1 MMDSKTPAQI
11 FIPRSSDSGMIIT
24 HGRRQIRPI
33 ESPEFD
39 GDADES
45 FTRRKKR
52 ALTRDSDDGRD
63 SNMGEMEKIVASFVG
78 QEVQQ
83 ANIFG
88 VLFPN
93 RSYPLDASNFSQ
105 VDSHHWLLD
114 MDIFVGEAYD
124 QVTEMCIYLLNELS
138 IPPHKAVAVYIQ
150 SPYSTFQFRG
160 AVYSSCPSAVLSLL
174 WPNSSQMHLTESASP
189 PITAKIGLAIEDL
202 ATLPTLNV
210 GHCRKIEEV
219 AMKVGQ
225 NLFNFMQS
233 SCSVQGTQ
241 LAVPRGLFEQWFK
254 RFEERSKRDSEYL
267 KHVLV

>member
-1 MMDSKTPAQI
+1 MLILDW
-11 FIPRSSDSGMIIT
+11 F
-24 HGRRQIRPI
+24 
-33 ESPEFD
+33 
-39 GDADES
+39 
-45 FTRRKKR
+45 KKR
-52 ALTRDSDDGRD
+52 EFGLQREISCFCILQRCGPALLVG
-63 SNMGEMEKIVASFVG
+63 KLHSFR
-78 QEVQQ
+78 
-83 ANIFG
+83 FW
-88 VLFPN
+88 VLDTCC
-93 RSYPLDASNFSQ
+93 YA
-105 VDSHHWLLD
+105 
-114 MDIFVGEAYD
+114 GEAYD

-210 GHCRKIEEV
+210 GHCHKIEEV

>member
-1 MMDSKTPAQI
+1 MGSCT
-11 FIPRSSDSGMIIT
+11 RSDFGCWI
-24 HGRRQIRPI
+24 HV
-33 ESPEFD
+33 
-39 GDADES
+39 
-45 FTRRKKR
+45 
-52 ALTRDSDDGRD
+52 
-63 SNMGEMEKIVASFVG
+63 VA
-78 QEVQQ
+78 
-83 ANIFG
+83 
-88 VLFPN
+88 
-93 RSYPLDASNFSQ
+93 
-105 VDSHHWLLD
+105 
-114 MDIFVGEAYD
+114 GEAYD

-160 AVYSSCPSAVLSLL
+160 AVYSSCPSAVLPLL

-219 AMKVGQ
+219 AMNVGQ
-225 NLFNFMQS
+225 NLFNFMQP

>member
-1 MMDSKTPAQI
+1 
-11 FIPRSSDSGMIIT
+11 
-24 HGRRQIRPI
+24 
-33 ESPEFD
+33 
-39 GDADES
+39 
-45 FTRRKKR
+45 
-52 ALTRDSDDGRD
+52 
-63 SNMGEMEKIVASFVG
+63 MGEMEKIVASFVG

-219 AMKVGQ
+219 AMKTCG
-225 NLFNFMQS
+225 
-233 SCSVQGTQ
+233 
-241 LAVPRGLFEQWFK
+241 GLCCIPHWKNCQ
-254 RFEERSKRDSEYL
+254 
-267 KHVLV
+267 